1 MAMAHVGLAR
11 EQRWGAALGGQVR
24 RPLRCSS
31 GTPLEARRSN
41 AETAGAGQPAVC
53 ACDRASERRAHTPPG
68 DGHLSARSPAS
79 LRVGGGHWEQRGSPG
94 RRRGWWSAATGL
106 RASSALVVLPLLL
119 WLAPSTRA
127 ENSACLNRAHCEY
140 AAPLSKYVC
149 GISTDS
155 ALIAASF
162 SNSKVFLLCTL
173 GATSGCTGASSGS
186 PECELAPGAS
196 RDSLNA
202 VHRTVGGD
210 PHLASDVQAATGMTE
225 TQLTA
230 AYGMSTEEFASQST
244 SAYWKAA
251 IATHQCTTMCTGT
264 EDTFARDCL
273 DLKNTLGTVKQPTD
287 DGSDVCDHRACASS
301 LAAIKQALMHGC

>member
-1 MAMAHVGLAR
+1 MAHVGLER
-11 EQRWGAALGGQVR
+11 EQRWGAALGAQVR

-31 GTPLEARRSN
+31 GTPLAARRSN

-53 ACDRASERRAHTPPG
+53 ACDRAAECAHTTPG
-68 DGHLSARSPAS
+68 DGHLSARSPAP
-79 LRVGGGHWEQRGSPG
+79 LRVGGGHWEQRGGPG

-162 SNSKVFLLCTL
+162 SNSTVFLLCTL
-173 GATSGCTGASSGS
+173 GTTSGCTGASSGS

-225 TQLTA
+225 TQLVATTGMDAQQFA
-230 AYGMSTEEFASQST
+230 AHST
-244 SAYWKAA
+244 SEYWKAA
-251 IATHQCTTMCTGT
+251 IATQ
-264 EDTFARDCL
+264 
-273 DLKNTLGTVKQPTD
+273 Q
-287 DGSDVCDHRACASS
+287 
-301 LAAIKQALMHGC
+301 